1 MSEFQWNISP
11 FVRHYSITKLLVI
24 VGQFGLYL
32 EQMNVKTAILDGEFE
47 DKIFIK

>member
-11 FVRHYSITKLLVI
+11 FVRH
-24 VGQFGLYL
+24 